1 MAFLN
6 PLFLLGVAAA
16 AIPILVHLVRKTRAR
31 KVEFASLMFLRRIEQ
46 KTVRKR
52 KLRNLALLA
61 LRCLAL
67 LLLALAFAR
76 PYFPSQSSSAST
88 GDRASVVILLDTSYS
103 MRYSDV
109 FESARAAA
117 RDAINGAGAGAQV
130 AVVSFAQ
137 NSEVVMPLKVNPAEA
152 LASLNNLTPGL
163 GSTDYMQAIQ
173 AAESILK
180 ESAGTARSVYLISD
194 FQETGWDRAA
204 PPAKLSPGIEL
215 VPVDV
220 GQAKASNIAVTD
232 VKADAVIYG
241 QKYPGKIIARLNNF
255 DRDRDVEAAVE
266 LRLNDLVVERRQ
278 VRIDPASARAVE
290 FADFN
295 VPDGSNRASVEIT
308 GDDFTLD
315 NKYFFSVTRED
326 QTKVLAIETATR
338 GRSESFFIQQ
348 SLLAGENTRYELT
361 VRTAGSTSPSDV
373 DSYRVIIVND
383 VQGVSDSLASAL
395 KGFVERGGG
404 LILVAG
410 KHTEPADFERAFGGI
425 APAQLLEKSQVRG
438 GYALMSQIKTDHPVF
453 SLFARSGRLTST
465 KVYAY
470 HRSEPRP
477 DALTVAALDDGSPVM
492 VERLAGGGKV
502 LQLTT
507 TLDTAWNDLPLTPL
521 FLPFVRQMLEYL
533 DGREGVSSYTIGQ
546 VFAARPDS
554 GGALPLVE
562 GPGGNRVED
571 ARKTPSGELSINASE
586 AGFYSLRYPTA
597 QEHVAVN
604 LDTRDSDLT
613 RLDVNEFVAAV
624 LPDGAGQSARP
635 APSEKMGPE
644 EIEGRQRLWLPLLI
658 TALILFIAEA
668 LIARRIRVAKMAG

>member
-16 AIPILVHLVRKTRAR
+16 AIPIFVHLVRRTRAR

-46 KTVRKR
+46 KTIRKR

-61 LRCLAL
+61 LRCAAL

-88 GDRASVVILLDTSYS
+88 GDRPASVILVDSSYS
-103 MRYSDV
+103 MRYADV
-109 FESARAAA
+109 FDRARAAA
-117 RDAINGAGAGAQV
+117 RETIGNQGAGAQV
-130 AVVSFAQ
+130 ALVSFAQ
-137 NSEVVMPLKVNPAEA
+137 NSEVLMPLKANAAEA
-152 LASLNNLTPGL
+152 LALVDNLQPGL

-180 ESAGTARSVYLISD
+180 DSTATAKSVYLISD

-204 PPAKLSPGIEL
+204 PPVKLSPGIEL
-215 VPVDV
+215 IPVEV
-220 GQAKASNIAVTD
+220 GQPRASNVAVTD
-232 VKADAVIYG
+232 VRADAIIYG
-241 QKYPGKIIARLNNF
+241 QKYPGKVVARLNNF
-255 DRDRDVEAAVE
+255 SSDQEVETAVE
-266 LRLNDLVVERRQ
+266 LRLNDLVVERRE
-278 VRIDPASARAVE
+278 VRIDPASTQTIE
-290 FADFN
+290 FAGFN

-315 NKYFFSVTRED
+315 NKYFFSVSRED
-326 QTKVLAIETATR
+326 QTRVLAIETATR

-361 VRTAGSTSPSDV
+361 VKTAGAISPSDV

-383 VQGVSDSLASAL
+383 AQEISDSLAAAL

-410 KHTEPADFERAFGGI
+410 KHTEPADFERTFGTI
-425 APAQLLEKSQVRG
+425 APAQLLEKSQPRG

-465 KVYAY
+465 RVYAY
-470 HRSEPRP
+470 HRAEPRP
-477 DALTVAALDDGSPVM
+477 ESVTIAALDDGSPVM
-492 VERLAGGGKV
+492 IERLAGSGKV

-533 DGREGVSSYTIGQ
+533 DGREGISAYTIGQ
-546 VFAARPDS
+546 VFAARPDA

-562 GPGGNRVED
+562 GPAGNRIED
-571 ARKTPSGELSINASE
+571 ARKNPSGELSINAAE
-586 AGFYSLRYPTA
+586 AGFYRLRYQA
-597 QEHVAVN
+597 RQENVAVN

-613 RLDVNEFVAAV
+613 RLDLNEFMGAV
-624 LPDGAGQSARP
+624 LPERAGQNARP
-635 APSEKMGPE
+635 APSEQIGPE
-644 EIEGRQRLWLPLLI
+644 EIESRQRLWLPLLI
-658 TALILFIAEA
+658 AAMILFVAEA